1 MGPETKRAEAAKPP
15 AEGSSRATLLELYR
29 KMLLCRRFEEAAA
42 KAYAQQ
48 KISGFCHLYIGQEA
62 VACGAISTLEADDFI
77 ICTYRDHAHFL
88 ARGGDPKAAMSELF
102 GRRTGCS
109 KGLGG
114 SMHFFDPSRGFFGGW
129 AIVGGHV
136 PLGAGFAFAAKYRNE
151 KRVAL
156 IFFGEGA
163 TAQGAFHEGMALA
176 QLWKLPVV
184 FICENNQYAMGTPI
198 SRELPIEDV
207 TKIALAH
214 DMAHDRLADTQDP
227 QVVREHVK
235 KAVDRAREGGG
246 PTFIECVTYRYR
258 GHSMTD
264 PAKYRTKEEVEVWK
278 AKDSI
283 PFARQRL
290 LGLGVP
296 EKELAE
302 LDAAVEKEIEDAV
315 AFAESQPE
323 PEWKDVVENIYA
335 PPRSARGSED
345 RS

>member
-1 MGPETKRAEAAKPP
+1 MHLR
-15 AEGSSRATLLELYR
+15 L
-29 KMLLCRRFEEAAA
+29 RR
-42 KAYAQQ
+42 
-48 KISGFCHLYIGQEA
+48 
-62 VACGAISTLEADDFI
+62 V
-77 ICTYRDHAHFL
+77 
-88 ARGGDPKAAMSELF
+88 
-102 GRRTGCS
+102 
-109 KGLGG
+109 
-114 SMHFFDPSRGFFGGW
+114 
-129 AIVGGHV
+129 
-136 PLGAGFAFAAKYRNE
+136 
-151 KRVAL
+151 
-156 IFFGEGA
+156 
-163 TAQGAFHEGMALA
+163 
-176 QLWKLPVV
+176 
-184 FICENNQYAMGTPI
+184 
-198 SRELPIEDV
+198 
-207 TKIALAH
+207 
-214 DMAHDRLADTQDP
+214 AHDRLADTQDP

-283 PFARQRL
+283 PSARQRL
-290 LGLGVP
+290 LGFGVP

-302 LDAAVEKEIEDAV
+302 LDAAVEKEVEDAV